1 MKSMSDTSDTEPSP
15 GAAEDVGDATTG
27 LPWPRSWRGV
37 YSFVFG
43 CFLLWVVLLV
53 VLKALFS

>member
-1 MKSMSDTSDTEPSP
+1 MSSMSDTNDALASP
-15 GAAEDVGDATTG
+15 EAAEDAGDAATG
-27 LPWPRSWRGV
+27 LPWLRSWRGV